1 MKLTKISNDFTPLHQ
16 GLFYSIDTETEEPTD
31 LVIEIV
37 NSASGEVVATQQLR
51 SITQAE
57 VNIAPYIAL
66 PTNRTPSLQE
76 GLTIEDVPTYAHHI
90 RIRDMVSESITTC
103 LNTEIIA
110 LPSLISAMPLT
121 RRISHHERDEL
132 LLMVGAGK
140 SIVVEIATDT
150 NDSSTIYH
158 TSATGCSL
166 LSLSPRDFDTDS
178 RTIEV
183 TISCEEEELGTLH
196 YNIVPSFKEN
206 IRLAWISACGSIER
220 YTFPAVTSSKRKT
233 ERQILRTAEG
243 WSAAGGT
250 EYSISLASRYE
261 PKATA
266 AALAEI
272 ASSPKVWI
280 EGDNALTEVAV
291 IPSTVEQNIFNEP
304 DCVNLD
310 LLVWRREEAVC

>member
-1 MKLTKISNDFTPLHQ
+1 MRLTKISNDFTPLHQ
-16 GLFYSIDTETEEPTD
+16 GLLFGIDTEAEEPSD
-31 LVIEIV
+31 IVVEIV

-90 RIRDMVSESITTC
+90 RIGDVISESIISC
-103 LNTEIIA
+103 INTEAIA
-110 LPSLISAMPLT
+110 LPSLVSAMPLT
-121 RRISHHERDEL
+121 RRISLHERDEV

-140 SIVVEIATDT
+140 NIVVDIATDT

-166 LSLSPRDFDTDS
+166 LSLSPRDFDADS

-183 TISCEEEELGTLH
+183 VISRDGEELGTLH
-196 YNIVPSFKEN
+196 YNIVPTFKEN

-220 YTFPAVTSSKRKT
+220 YTFPTVTSSKRKT
-233 ERQILRTAEG
+233 ERQTLRTAEG
-243 WSAAGGT
+243 WSATGGT
-250 EYSISLASRYE
+250 EYSLSLASRYE

-272 ASSPKVWI
+272 VSSPKVWI
-280 EGDNALTEVAV
+280 ESDNALTEVAV
-291 IPSTVEQNIFNEP
+291 TSSTIEQNLFNEP
-304 DCVNLD
+304 DCVDLN
-310 LLVWRREEAVC
+310 LLVWRREEVVC